1 MIKCEGAGDPS
12 GKSQKT
18 LTNPLGPP
26 ALGKLPLPPIFGAT
40 CQTTFEEKVFRG
52 DEGSIFLV
60 NCPAGCTEDK
70 GTVWGTAIYSYDSSI
85 CRAAIH
91 AGVN

>member
-12 GKSQKT
+12 GKSQKKV
-18 LTNPLGPP
+18 TNPLGPP
-26 ALGKLPLPPIFGAT
+26 PLGKLPLPPIMGAN
-40 CQTTFEEKVFRG
+40 CQTTLQEKVFRG
-52 DEGSIFLV
+52 DEGSIYLV
-60 NCPAGCTEDK
+60 NCPSGCATDK
-70 GTVWGTAIYSYDSSI
+70 GSVWGTGIYSYDSSI